1 MVALSAPSQ
10 QPDQVGLRVDVD
22 GQPEFL
28 KLAHPLVHA
37 ARSDV
42 AARAVVRALVGYAND
57 IGSAVIAEGIE
68 DVSERDL
75 CLELGVELGQGWLY
89 GRPQPADR
97 IAV

>member
-1 MVALSAPSQ
+1 
-10 QPDQVGLRVDVD
+10 
-22 GQPEFL
+22 
-28 KLAHPLVHA
+28 
-37 ARSDV
+37 
-42 AARAVVRALVGYAND
+42 VRALVGYAND

-89 GRPQPADR
+89 GRLQPADR